1 MKRITLNK
9 RGFTLVELMIA
20 TVIFSTILL
29 ATMTIL
35 IQLGRM
41 YYKGVIV
48 NRTQETTR
56 SITDEIS
63 QQLQFGADR
72 ITTDVSETFNG
83 TNVKTFCIGT
93 QRYNYVING
102 KVSRSAEA
110 NQPPG
115 SGNGNAIRHAFWR
128 DTIDATHTN
137 CTPLNLTLDVP
148 VTAAGAQNG
157 TNGRELLGEN
167 MRLIASPQPECDNA
181 TGVCSL
187 TIGVLYGDNDLLTPN
202 PDDGAIP
209 QRCANTVGSQWCA
222 GSTLSTQIF
231 KRLRQGS

>member
-1 MKRITLNK
+1 MKRIKLNK
-9 RGFTLVELMIA
+9 KGFTLIELMIA

-56 SITDEIS
+56 SITDELS

-72 ITTDVSETFNG
+72 LT
-83 TNVKTFCIGT
+83 TNVSGSFSGVTVNTFCIGT

-102 KVSRSAEA
+102 KVSRNAAA
-110 NQPPG
+110 NQVP
-115 SGNGNAIRHAFWR
+115 SAGNGHAIRHAFWR

-137 CTPLNLTLDVP
+137 CTPLNLTLEVP
-148 VTAAGAQNG
+148 VTSAGAQNG
-157 TNGRELLGEN
+157 TDGRELIGEN
-167 MRLIASPQPECDNA
+167 MRLIASPQPSCDGA

-187 TIGVLYGDNDLLTPN
+187 TVSVLYGDDDLLAPN
-202 PDDGAIP
+202 AEDP
-209 QRCANTVGSQWCA
+209 QQCANVVGSQWCA
-222 GSTLSTQIF
+222 GSTLSTQVF
-231 KRLRQGS
+231 KRLRQAGS